1 MVIETLN
8 DDDANNINNNMK
20 AFNSIGNWCCILR
33 INNILY
39 SVILSGRTIA
49 FDYMFD
55 LSVSELFDT
64 AVFE

>member
-1 MVIETLN
+1 
-8 DDDANNINNNMK
+8 
-20 AFNSIGNWCCILR
+20 
-33 INNILY
+33 
-39 SVILSGRTIA
+39 LSGRTIA